1 VGGKHPPIQGGRLA
15 LFTIAVSLAM
25 FMNVLDTSIA
35 NVAIPTLA
43 GDLAVSPDQG
53 TWVITSFV
61 VSTAIALPLAG
72 WMGRR
77 FGEVR
82 LFVLSVVLFTLF
94 SLLCGLSGSL
104 ASLIVFRVL
113 QGAAAGLMMPFSQSL
128 LLANYPEDKRGMA
141 LAIWSM
147 TTVVAP
153 VVGPVLGGWITDDYS
168 WPWIF
173 YINVPVGLF
182 SAWVTWRILR
192 GRETDTARLPIDK
205 IGLGLLIVGVAS
217 LQILLDK
224 GNDLDWFESDTIVT
238 LAVVATVALT
248 FFIAWELTE
257 RNPIVDLTL
266 FKGLNYTV
274 GTVALSLGYLTF
286 FGNIVL
292 FPLWLQTQMGY
303 TATWAGLAASP
314 MGLLAVVVAPIVGRN
329 MQRFDLRLITS
340 AGFIIFA
347 VVSFWNA
354 SFNTD
359 VDYRHLIMPRL
370 LFGVGIPMFFVPLI
384 AMSLAG
390 LPGNRIAAAS
400 GLTNFLRQLGGS
412 FGTSLTV
419 TLWNRRETLHST
431 QLDDHITA
439 YSPAAR
445 SGFDHLHDLGIH
457 GLAASQAMA
466 RTVTNQAYMLAAN
479 DIFWLSGWIFLGL
492 TAFLWLARSPSAA
505 RARAAGH

>member
-1 VGGKHPPIQGGRLA
+1 MAEKPPPFEGAKLA

-82 LFVLSVVLFTLF
+82 LFVLSVFLFTLF
-94 SLLCGLSGSL
+94 SLLCGLSNSL
-104 ASLIVFRVL
+104 VTLIVFRVM

-128 LLANYPEDKRGMA
+128 LLMNYPEGKRGMA

-153 VVGPVLGGWITDDYS
+153 VVGPILGGWITDDYS

-192 GRETDTARLPIDK
+192 HRETETFTMPMDK
-205 IGLGLLIVGVAS
+205 VGLGLLIVGVAS

-224 GNDLDWFESDTIVT
+224 GNDLDWFESNTITT
-238 LAVVATVALT
+238 LAVVAVVALS

-266 FKGLNYTV
+266 FKRLNYTV
-274 GTVALSLGYLTF
+274 GTLALSLGYLTF
-286 FGNIVL
+286 FGNIVI

-303 TATWAGLAASP
+303 TATWAGLAAAP
-314 MGLLAVVVAPIVGRN
+314 MGLLAIVVAPIVGRN
-329 MQRFDLRLITS
+329 MQRVDLRLMTS
-340 AGFIIFA
+340 AGFVIFA

-359 VDYRHLIMPRL
+359 VDFRHLIMPRL
-370 LFGVGIPMFFVPLI
+370 LFGIGIPMFFVPLI

-390 LPGNRIAAAS
+390 LPGNKIAAAS
-400 GLTNFLRQLGGS
+400 GLTNFLRMLGGS
-412 FGTSLTV
+412 FGTSLTI
-419 TLWNRRETLHST
+419 TLWNRREALHDN
-431 QLDDHITA
+431 QLNDHITA
-439 YSPAAR
+439 YSSSAQA
-445 SGFDHLHDLGIH
+445 SLDKLHTLGIH
-457 GLAASQAMA
+457 GLAASESLA
-466 RTVTNQAYMLAAN
+466 RVVGGQAYMLATN
-479 DIFWLSGWIFLGL
+479 DIFWLSGWVFLGL
-492 TAFLWLARSPSAA
+492 TAFLWLARPPAPA
-505 RARAAGH
+505 RASQ